1 MVKLVTL
8 KYTKHKQINNQRD
21 SLSDL
26 KKTLFDLDTNQWERW
41 NKMFKAIV
49 DVFGVEKYY
58 IGSHP
63 SPITLQI
70 LPKYLS
76 LPTEKVDVET
86 ANDILDDIMTRI
98 DRNDDGELNYIRYY
112 Q

>member
-41 NKMFKAIV
+41 NEMFKAI
-49 DVFGVEKYY
+49 
-58 IGSHP
+58 
-63 SPITLQI
+63 
-70 LPKYLS
+70 
-76 LPTEKVDVET
+76 
-86 ANDILDDIMTRI
+86 
-98 DRNDDGELNYIRYY
+98 
-112 Q
+112 

>member
-1 MVKLVTL
+1 M
-8 KYTKHKQINNQRD
+8 
-21 SLSDL
+21 SDL

-41 NKMFKAIV
+41 NEMFKAIV
-49 DVFGVEKYY
+49 DVFGVEKYFIG

-63 SPITLQI
+63 SPINLQI

-86 ANDILDDIMTRI
+86 ANDNSVCDEGEERDDRSS
-98 DRNDDGELNYIRYY
+98 D
-112 Q
+112 